1 MVGNS
6 LWTQMIY
13 YSNELLGFDT
23 VSPTTQTLSQH
34 LMHDVVDCL
43 PSFPSPSSF
52 LQLDSSLT
60 VLLPIRHDSSS
71 WLLTKPL
78 PEKKNTARYLY
89 VCVHL
94 SNL

>member
-1 MVGNS
+1 
-6 LWTQMIY
+6 MIY

-34 LMHDVVDCL
+34 LMHNVVDCL

-78 PEKKNTARYLY
+78 PEKKTARYLY